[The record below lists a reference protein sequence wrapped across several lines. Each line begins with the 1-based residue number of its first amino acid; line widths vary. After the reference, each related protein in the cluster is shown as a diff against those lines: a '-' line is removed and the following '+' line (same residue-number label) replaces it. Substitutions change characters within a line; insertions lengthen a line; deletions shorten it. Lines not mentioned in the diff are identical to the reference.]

1 MIEERKTTTL
11 QPTRATRLAASDGK
25 QERRRGHS
33 CLSARV
39 KRTRCGFPRN
49 GLLRYPRRASR
60 MPVVGRPVSATD
72 SAVAK
77 GLQSAKGTN
86 VDFDELLRVLASFS
100 EKRVEYILIGAAA
113 LNVHNIIRAT
123 DDVDV
128 FVRPDRENI
137 ARLRDALRSVF
148 ADPEIDKITAEDLLG
163 EYPAVQYVTP
173 DGTFQL
179 DILTR
184 LGEAFSW
191 RDLESEVV
199 DIQSIPVRVATP
211 RTLYRMKRDTVR
223 PKDKLDAMMLREA
236 FGLTDES

>member
-1 MIEERKTTTL
+1 M
-11 QPTRATRLAASDGK
+11 
-25 QERRRGHS
+25 
-33 CLSARV
+33 
-39 KRTRCGFPRN
+39 
-49 GLLRYPRRASR
+49 
-60 MPVVGRPVSATD
+60 
-72 SAVAK
+72 
-77 GLQSAKGTN
+77 
-86 VDFDELLRVLASFS
+86 DFDELLRVLASFS